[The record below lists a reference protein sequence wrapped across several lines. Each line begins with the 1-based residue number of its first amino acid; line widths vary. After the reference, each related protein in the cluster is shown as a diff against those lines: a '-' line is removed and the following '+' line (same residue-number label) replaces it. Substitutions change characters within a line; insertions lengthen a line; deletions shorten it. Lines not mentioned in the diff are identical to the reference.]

1 MRLRRANV
9 NEDRPSFTTNTRVR
23 HDDITQF
30 IPSHA
35 RSSKTVKITSQRRRE
50 RPCGRNAA
58 NKTAR
63 RRRRVI
69 RQPFSSWS
77 FARGRCSL
85 VLLVALRCH
94 PAGGEQLVGRVSEQ
108 ALQVA
113 HEAIDVSLAGRL
125 VDDVLVVVV
134 TQAARQLLVVH
145 LRLVLADA
153 PAARHLVRVGQLELP
168 IIARPRDE
176 VLAVL
181 VRQLLEQELP
191 QLDRAA
197 PCERTRDRKYQ
208 HVHVAYEAYVY
219 MMISTIVITNTNIS
233 IASISTHQLVNC

>member
-1 MRLRRANV
+1 MAGNLHPATTAPYGVQNDYGDYGAQTSTSFVHYERVCPPRRQYVIHSVARTV
-9 NEDRPSFTTNTRVR
+9 IDRKPSKSPPTVDASDHSAATQPIKQ
-23 HDDITQF
+23 HDDDDDVDVDASF
-30 IPSHA
+30 
-35 RSSKTVKITSQRRRE
+35 
-50 RPCGRNAA
+50 
-58 NKTAR
+58 
-63 RRRRVI
+63 I

-77 FARGRCSL
+77 FARGRRSL
-85 VLLVALRCH
+85 VLLVPLRRH
-94 PAGGEQLVGRVSEQ
+94 PAGGEQLVGRVAEQ
-108 ALQVA
+108 TLQVA
-113 HEAIDVSLAGRL
+113 HEAVHVALAGRL

-134 TQAARQLLVVH
+134 AQTARQLLVVH

-197 PCERTRDRKYQ
+197 PCER
-208 HVHVAYEAYVY
+208 E
-219 MMISTIVITNTNIS
+219 NT
-233 IASISTHQLVNC
+233 